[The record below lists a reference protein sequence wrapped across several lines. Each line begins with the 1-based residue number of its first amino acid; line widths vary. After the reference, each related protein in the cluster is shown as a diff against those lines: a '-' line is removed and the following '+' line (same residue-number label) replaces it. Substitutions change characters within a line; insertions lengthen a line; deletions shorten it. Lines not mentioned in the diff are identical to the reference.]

1 MYRIKASVSYHHIL
15 AKVVLG
21 ADDPELFV
29 AIADRTLFMSV
40 LALAAVW
47 LAML

>member
-1 MYRIKASVSYHHIL
+1 ML
-15 AKVVLG
+15 EKVELG

-29 AIADRTLFMSV
+29 AIADRTLLMSV